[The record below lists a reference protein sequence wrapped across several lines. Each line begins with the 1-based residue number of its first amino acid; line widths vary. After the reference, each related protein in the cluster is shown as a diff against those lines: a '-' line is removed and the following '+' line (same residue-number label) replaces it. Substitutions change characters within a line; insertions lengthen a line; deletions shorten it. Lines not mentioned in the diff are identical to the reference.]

1 MNADVL
7 PVPQTLPETGAL
19 EVLRSQGLDRHEPVR
34 FRYLQAL
41 ATRMDG
47 QPEPVRQLLAQRLDG
62 ALAAYVAQARAAG
75 SGGTSQV
82 TLPAT
87 VSGGAPPC
95 AASMPAMA
103 ALAQLNRDMGAPR
116 MTAGSA
122 LGSAVSVEADAL
134 APRDLR
140 SVRQFSTTLAR
151 ISAEQ
156 KVAKAVA
163 RGPQNAGPLNAHR
176 LVVQALAA
184 MQAVSPDYL
193 QRFLVHAETLLWV
206 EQAHQQARRTRPSA
220 RGRSVQ
226 AER

>member
-1 MNADVL
+1 MKADVL
-7 PVPQTLPETGAL
+7 QIPKPLPEPDAL
-19 EVLRSQGLDRHEPVR
+19 EALRSQGLDQYAPVR

-47 QPEPVRQLLAQRLDG
+47 QPASVRQLLAQRLDA
-62 ALAAYVAQARAAG
+62 ALAAYVAAARAEG
-75 SGGTSQV
+75 TGGPPRV
-82 TLPAT
+82 TLSAT
-87 VSGGAPPC
+87 VSGSAPAC

-103 ALAQLNRDMGAPR
+103 ALAELNRDMGAPR
-116 MTAGSA
+116 MGAGSA
-122 LGSAVSVEADAL
+122 WGSAAPVEADAL

-140 SVRQFSTTLAR
+140 SVRQFSSTLAR

-193 QRFLVHAETLLWV
+193 QRFLVHAETLLWM
-206 EQAHQQARRTRPSA
+206 EQAHQQARRTRPPA

-226 AER
+226 AGR

>member
-1 MNADVL
+1 MNADM
-7 PVPQTLPETGAL
+7 VPEPQAQPALDAL
-19 EVLRSQGLDRHEPVR
+19 EALRVQGLEQSEPVR

-41 ATRMDG
+41 AGRMDG
-47 QPEPVRQLLAQRLDG
+47 QPDAVRQLLAQRLDT
-62 ALAAYVAQARAAG
+62 AVAAYRAKARAGAEG
-75 SGGTSQV
+75 GASGG
-82 TLPAT
+82 LLNA
-87 VSGGAPPC
+87 GGAGVAPDS
-95 AASMPAMA
+95 AASTRAMA
-103 ALAQLNRDMGAPR
+103 ALAQLNRDLGAPR
-116 MTAGSA
+116 LAAGNPLGGTAQA
-122 LGSAVSVEADAL
+122 QADAL

-184 MQAVSPDYL
+184 MQAVSPDYV
-193 QRFLVHAETLLWV
+193 QRFLVHAETLLWM
-206 EQAHQQARRTRPSA
+206 EQAHQQARRVRPPA

-226 AER
+226 AGR

>member
-19 EVLRSQGLDRHEPVR
+19 EVLRSQGLDRYAPVR
-34 FRYLQAL
+34 FRYLEAL

-47 QPEPVRQLLAQRLDG
+47 QPEPVRQLLAQRLDA
-62 ALAAYVAQARAAG
+62 ALAAYVTRARAE
-75 SGGTSQV
+75 SEGGTSGV
-82 TLPAT
+82 TEPWA
-87 VSGGAPPC
+87 VSGGAPAS
-95 AASMPAMA
+95 AAAMPAVA

-116 MTAGSA
+116 LVAGNAMGSA
-122 LGSAVSVEADAL
+122 LQAEADAL

-151 ISAEQ
+151 IAAEK

-206 EQAHQQARRTRPSA
+206 EQAHQQARRTRPPA
-220 RGRSVQ
+220 RGRGAQ
-226 AER
+226 AGR